1 MARRSIEVGGY
12 TLWQDDRFFKLG
24 QDTVLLSAFASLR
37 PGERALDLGAGA
49 GFAGLLTL
57 LRNPGTV
64 DGWELD
70 PDCAALAN
78 ENYTACGLRDRGTVT
93 CADLREA
100 RVQRTYD
107 VCLSNPP
114 YFEPN
119 RGKIAGGEALANA
132 RCQQTASIEDVCAA
146 ARRAVRSGGRFY
158 ICWKPEQ
165 AASLFAACAAN
176 GLTPKRMQLVHQRA
190 DKPANLLLLE
200 ARRDGGA
207 GLTVEPPLILEDAQG
222 NKTAAWHAA
231 YDRV

>member
-1 MARRSIEVGGY
+1 MEHLPNGF
-12 TLWQDDRFFKLG
+12 TLELPQGSFPLSTDSM
-24 QDTVLLSAFASLR
+24 VLAHFASLPR
-37 PGERALDLGAGA
+37 NAKVLDLGAGA
-49 GFAGLLTL
+49 GFVGLLTL

-78 ENYTACGLRDRGTVT
+78 ENYAACGLQDRGTVT